1 MNIGLISVRCSSRVH
16 VEALTSCYSCEKSE
30 NKINV
35 HITTISENTIDHKRR
50 VSRQRKRDRE
60 PSRISVKRILKG
72 LKKRKCRKII
82 QSFVRRHLPKSSLIC
97 DLCKNY
103 KTWNM
108 WYTTDHF
115 YCKFVFFMKS
125 KKKCCKEHKHVQIV
139 MNSNVV
145 SFSQNHS
152 RLMGG
157 MTPKNAVN
165 HDIPWNCLTERLRL
179 IGLIPHDVGG
189 SGDCFFKSVSHQL
202 YGTADLHLEI
212 RMAGISHLQNYPEL
226 YIESISDDSWN
237 NYIQHM
243 SKEGTWCDNI
253 IMQAV
258 ANACNCVIHIT
269 QSNIHSP
276 EGTILTPVAEQEGRK
291 TIFIGYINE
300 LHYVSTMTDKNSQYK
315 NKLRCIKRKLS
326 ETNEH
331 RQKRL
336 ANHQEYMKKVKYGES
351 HNQRASTLEHRR
363 DAYKKRM
370 CEETPEKRKERLSK
384 KRDSY
389 EKNMC
394 EESPEKLKER
404 LSKKRKSYQT
414 KSETIFD
421 VQKNTYAGPIHE
433 QKIT

>member
-1 MNIGLISVRCSSRVH
+1 MLFKKFISPGCQSLTMKAFTTSKALGKFQDYGVQTATNRSRPSLLLSCCFELSTLLNNKENQLSHCALTHGGHQNKTKRLSHCARWPLSQMTRCGHKPNELSHCAWWPLRPMTRRGHKPNELSHCAWWPLSPMTRRGHKPNELSHSARWPLRPMTRRGHKPNELNVCAWWRLSQLKSRMNIGLISVRCSSRVH

-157 MTPKNAVN
+157 MTPENAVN
-165 HDIPWNCLTERLRL
+165 PDIPWNCLTERLRL

-212 RMAGISHLQNYPEL
+212 RMAGISHLQ
-226 YIESISDDSWN
+226 
-237 NYIQHM
+237 
-243 SKEGTWCDNI
+243 
-253 IMQAV
+253 
-258 ANACNCVIHIT
+258 
-269 QSNIHSP
+269 
-276 EGTILTPVAEQEGRK
+276 
-291 TIFIGYINE
+291 
-300 LHYVSTMTDKNSQYK
+300 
-315 NKLRCIKRKLS
+315 
-326 ETNEH
+326 
-331 RQKRL
+331 
-336 ANHQEYMKKVKYGES
+336 KY
-351 HNQRASTLEHRR
+351 
-363 DAYKKRM
+363 
-370 CEETPEKRKERLSK
+370 
-384 KRDSY
+384 
-389 EKNMC
+389 
-394 EESPEKLKER
+394 
-404 LSKKRKSYQT
+404 
-414 KSETIFD
+414 
-421 VQKNTYAGPIHE
+421 
-433 QKIT
+433 

>member
-1 MNIGLISVRCSSRVH
+1 M
-16 VEALTSCYSCEKSE
+16 TSCYSCEKSE

-50 VSRQRKRDRE
+50 VSRQRKRNRE

-157 MTPKNAVN
+157 MTPENAVN

-243 SKEGTWCDNI
+243 SKQGTWCDNI

-315 NKLRCIKRKLS
+315 NKLRCIKRKPS

-331 RQKRL
+331 RQNRL

-363 DAYKKRM
+363 DAYKKR

-404 LSKKRKSYQT
+404 LSKKRKSYQN

-421 VQKNTYAGPIHE
+421 VQKNSYAGPIHE
-433 QKIT
+433 QKIK